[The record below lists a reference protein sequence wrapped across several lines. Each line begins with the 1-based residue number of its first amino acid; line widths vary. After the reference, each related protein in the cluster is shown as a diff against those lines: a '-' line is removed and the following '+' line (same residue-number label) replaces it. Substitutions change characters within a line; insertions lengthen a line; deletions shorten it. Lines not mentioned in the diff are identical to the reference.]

1 MTSTMTGRY
10 IAIDDNK
17 ISLEH
22 YGVLGMKWGHRKDG
36 KPQGYQ
42 YGKEGRKRKR
52 TTTKSQR
59 KAMSQKANLAK
70 ENEALR
76 KAALESHDPEV
87 VAKGMHLLSDE
98 ELGTK
103 IKRLSEEHRIDNIR
117 YENKQRELSIAQQ
130 SKKPKGL
137 ASKYGDAV
145 VSQIVNEAAASTV
158 SAGKAFAGL
167 GASYAQSI
175 SRDGAA
181 LDSLNAEQFM
191 RDYRRQMD
199 YQQMSAKER
208 SKMAAER
215 YKNNNY

>member
-1 MTSTMTGRY
+1 MEVTPFGRY

-17 ISLEH
+17 VSLEH
-22 YGVLGMKWGHRKDG
+22 YGILGMRWGHRKDG
-36 KPQGYQ
+36 KPQGFQ
-42 YGKEGRKRKR
+42 YGEDRKHRRAQKKAASQKVR
-52 TTTKSQR
+52 TT
-59 KAMSQKANLAK
+59 K
-70 ENEALR
+70 ERETLR
-76 KAALESHDPEV
+76 KNALESHDPEV

-98 ELGTK
+98 ELGMK

-137 ASKYGDAV
+137 AAKYGDAV
-145 VSQIVNEAAASTV
+145 VNQIVNEAASSTL
-158 SAGKAFAGL
+158 SAGKAFAGV
-167 GASYAQSI
+167 GASYAQAVSKD
-175 SRDGAA
+175 SSA
-181 LDSLNAEQFM
+181 LDALDAQQFM